1 VKASSGWLA
10 STGATFRATGGY
22 PGCAQLTNYTVDY
35 CEWGDG
41 PPIVLIPGMAGGY
54 ELLGPLA
61 QILAKD
67 FRVISYQLRGED
79 NCFALRRPFN
89 REDLVGDL
97 AELLDSLC
105 LENPTIMGVSFGGVL
120 AMEFA
125 AKHPYRLKDL
135 IIHGAGSR
143 FERGLLQV
151 VASTVLSRF
160 PLPSDNPFVN
170 QFFNLLFGGAT
181 KKDAL
186 FDFVTRQIWQTDQ
199 SMMAHRFQLVETFD
213 INGRLERI
221 RVPTLILAGE
231 KDVLVTPRSLAELVE
246 GIANAQLK
254 RLPRCGHL
262 AFVTN
267 PALVADK
274 VRRFLAD

>member
-1 VKASSGWLA
+1 
-10 STGATFRATGGY
+10 
-22 PGCAQLTNYTVDY
+22 
-35 CEWGDG
+35 
-41 PPIVLIPGMAGGY
+41 MAGGY

-61 QILAKD
+61 KLLAND

-89 REDLVGDL
+89 LDDLVGDL
-97 AELLDSLC
+97 GELLDCLY

-120 AMEFA
+120 ALEFA
-125 AKHPYRLKDL
+125 ARHPYRLKDL
-135 IIHGAGSR
+135 IVQGAGSR
-143 FERGLLQV
+143 FERGLLQQ

-160 PLPSDNPFVN
+160 PLPSDNAFVN

-199 SMMAHRFQLVETFD
+199 SMMAHRFHLAESFD
-213 INGRLERI
+213 ISGRLERI
-221 RVPTLILAGE
+221 RVPSLILAGDR
-231 KDVLVTPRSLAELVE
+231 DVLVSARTLSELAD
-246 GIANAQLK
+246 GIPNAQLK

-262 AFVTN
+262 AFATN
-267 PALVADK
+267 PALLASQ